1 MTMTKEQDDCYLQS
15 NAFRRGY
22 AADRSG
28 SDAVNPFRF
37 DSVEYHD
44 FIAGAL
50 VREKGWPE
58 RNMVPDGRARR
69 R

>member
-1 MTMTKEQDDCYLQS
+1 MQTKEQDDCYQQS

-22 AADRSG
+22 AADRAG

-44 FIAGAL
+44 FMQGAL
-50 VREKGWPE
+50 VRERGWPKMK
-58 RNMVPDGRARR
+58 MVPVKRGTL
-69 R
+69 

>member
-1 MTMTKEQDDCYLQS
+1 MQTQEQADCYLQS
-15 NAFRRGY
+15 SAFRRGY

-44 FIAGAL
+44 FIQGAL
-50 VREKGWPE
+50 VRERGWPQQK
-58 RNMVPDGRARR
+58 MVSTARR
-69 R
+69 SR